1 MSSKKCRVKPT
12 DLQWDCAMRVLKKVR
27 PQQTLHLWN
36 DPAITCDM
44 FFRLSREIRQI
55 TLTPQPVCGDKE
67 AQATIEQRIDGTGLI
82 YYVIEIK
89 EVLPFEE
96 QVFCFLHELAHIAVW
111 KGEFILPLM
120 WKEDDVEW
128 FVELLAV
135 KYLETCDYY
144 VYSRYLQYFPIA
156 YTKHLLATL

>member
-36 DPAITCDM
+36 WNNLDITSDM
-44 FFRLSREIRQI
+44 FFRLSRKIRQI
-55 TLTPQPVCGDKE
+55 ILTPQPVYGDKE
-67 AQATIEQRIDGTGLI
+67 AQATIKQRIDGTGLI

-96 QVFCFLHELAHIAVW
+96 QVLCFLHELAHIAVRE
-111 KGEFILPLM
+111 GEFILPST
-120 WKEDDVEW
+120 WKEDDIEW

-135 KYLETCDYY
+135 QYLEACDYY
-144 VYSRYLQYFPIA
+144 VYSRYL
-156 YTKHLLATL
+156 